1 MVSRGG
7 AGAPVLAEVWRRLRR
22 RVRSF
27 CLRGAEGLTLLE
39 LVIVLALMSVALAT
53 LLELLSTSVRAE
65 GAVRRR
71 VGAEVVASQQL
82 ERVKQAAF
90 DPAVSATPGPAYSSL
105 PSSYTVQGDDFT
117 VSTTG
122 VIVAQGVQLVT
133 VTASFR
139 STPVATLETYKV
151 NR

>member
-1 MVSRGG
+1 M
-7 AGAPVLAEVWRRLRR
+7 
-22 RVRSF
+22 
-27 CLRGAEGLTLLE
+27 
-39 LVIVLALMSVALAT
+39 VIVLALMSVALVA
-53 LLELLSTSVRAE
+53 LLQLLSASVRAE
-65 GAVRRR
+65 GTVRRR

-90 DPAVSATPGPAYSSL
+90 DPVVSATPGPAYSSL

-122 VIVAQGVQLVT
+122 VTVAQGVQLVT
-133 VTASFR
+133 VTASFG

>member
-1 MVSRGG
+1 MSSRGW
-7 AGAPVLAEVWRRLRR
+7 AGAPALARVWRRLLPCI
-22 RVRSF
+22 RSF
-27 CLRGAEGLTLLE
+27 VLRGSEGLTLLE
-39 LVIVLALMSVALAT
+39 LVIVLALMSVALTA
-53 LLELLSTSVRAE
+53 LLQMLGTSVRAE
-65 GAVRRR
+65 GTARRR

-90 DPAVSATPGPAYSSL
+90 DSSVSATPGPAYSSL

-122 VIVAQGVQLVT
+122 VTVAVGVQLIT
-133 VTASFR
+133 VTASFGG
-139 STPVATLETYKV
+139 TPVATLETHKV